1 MEKPVFNG
9 IVLGVTYPVVYKN
22 RDKIDKKRVYTSF
35 FENFLF
41 LCFGLRPLPVSSASR
56 HCGAGGTGGRGE
68 GLLKAEERDRKTLS
82 TLEKTV
88 STLENS
94 FLTFVFPKVLTVS
107 RLPSASCF
115 FAWKLSR
122 GACCVEKKTPDS
134 VVQK

>member
-41 LCFGLRPLPVSSASR
+41 LCFGLRPLPVSSAGR

-68 GLLKAEERDRKTLS
+68 GLLKAEERGRKTVS

-88 STLENS
+88 SILENS
-94 FLTFVFPKVLTVS
+94 FLTFVFPKVLSVF